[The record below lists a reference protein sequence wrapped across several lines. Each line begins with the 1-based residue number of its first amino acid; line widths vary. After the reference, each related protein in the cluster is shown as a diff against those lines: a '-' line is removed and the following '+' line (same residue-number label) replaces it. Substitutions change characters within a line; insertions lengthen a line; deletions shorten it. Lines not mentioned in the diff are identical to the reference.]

1 MKTKMIVLVGMLF
14 TQIVFTSNNVYGE
27 DVMAIMK
34 DRHKVHL
41 ITHKEANLQR
51 STLLVACG
59 YIEESQLFL
68 NFNSSLENR
77 KIQVVYS
84 ETGQTVFDDTITGT
98 SFSIF
103 LERDSDSFDIYIGR

>member
-34 DRHKVHL
+34 DRHNVHL
-41 ITHKEANLQR
+41 ISHKEANLQR

-77 KIQVVYS
+77 KIQVVDS

>member
-41 ITHKEANLQR
+41 ITQGGKSAEKY
-51 STLLVACG
+51 STCCLWL
-59 YIEESQLFL
+59 Y
-68 NFNSSLENR
+68 
-77 KIQVVYS
+77 
-84 ETGQTVFDDTITGT
+84 
-98 SFSIF
+98 
-103 LERDSDSFDIYIGR
+103 

>member
-51 STLLVACG
+51 STLLVA
-59 YIEESQLFL
+59 E
-68 NFNSSLENR
+68 
-77 KIQVVYS
+77 
-84 ETGQTVFDDTITGT
+84 
-98 SFSIF
+98 
-103 LERDSDSFDIYIGR
+103 

>member
-68 NFNSSLENR
+68 NFNSSLENLSFWKGILIVLTFILEG
-77 KIQVVYS
+77 KID
-84 ETGQTVFDDTITGT
+84 FN
-98 SFSIF
+98 
-103 LERDSDSFDIYIGR
+103 

>member
-59 YIEESQLFL
+59 YIEESHFFL
-68 NFNSSLENR
+68 
-77 KIQVVYS
+77 
-84 ETGQTVFDDTITGT
+84 
-98 SFSIF
+98 
-103 LERDSDSFDIYIGR
+103 

>member
-1 MKTKMIVLVGMLF
+1 MSKLSESLSKKIEKEVPVIVSSKTVCPVSESTTCIFLF
-14 TQIVFTSNNVYGE
+14 S
-27 DVMAIMK
+27 
-34 DRHKVHL
+34 
-41 ITHKEANLQR
+41 KEANLQR

-77 KIQVVYS
+77 KIQVVDS

-98 SFSIF
+98 SFYF
-103 LERDSDSFDIYIGR
+103 LRRN

>member
-41 ITHKEANLQR
+41 ITHKEANL
-51 STLLVACG
+51 LVACG

-77 KIQVVYS
+77 KIQVVDS

>member
-41 ITHKEANLQR
+41 ITHKAVSYTHL
-51 STLLVACG
+51 TLP
-59 YIEESQLFL
+59 
-68 NFNSSLENR
+68 
-77 KIQVVYS
+77 
-84 ETGQTVFDDTITGT
+84 TIC
-98 SFSIF
+98 SV
-103 LERDSDSFDIYIGR
+103 

>member
-41 ITHKEANLQR
+41 ITHKGGKSAEKY
-51 STLLVACG
+51 STCCLWL
-59 YIEESQLFL
+59 Y
-68 NFNSSLENR
+68 
-77 KIQVVYS
+77 
-84 ETGQTVFDDTITGT
+84 
-98 SFSIF
+98 
-103 LERDSDSFDIYIGR
+103 

>member
-77 KIQVVYS
+77 KIQVLLS
-84 ETGQTVFDDTITGT
+84 L
-98 SFSIF
+98 SFWKGILIVLTF
-103 LERDSDSFDIYIGR
+103 ILEGKIDFN

>member
-51 STLLVACG
+51 SISYLLLVVILKRAN
-59 YIEESQLFL
+59 YF
-68 NFNSSLENR
+68 
-77 KIQVVYS
+77 
-84 ETGQTVFDDTITGT
+84 
-98 SFSIF
+98 
-103 LERDSDSFDIYIGR
+103 

>member
-51 STLLVACG
+51 STLLVACVILKRAN
-59 YIEESQLFL
+59 YF
-68 NFNSSLENR
+68 
-77 KIQVVYS
+77 
-84 ETGQTVFDDTITGT
+84 
-98 SFSIF
+98 
-103 LERDSDSFDIYIGR
+103 

>member
-68 NFNSSLENR
+68 NFNSSLEIER
-77 KIQVVYS
+77 YRLLIPKQ
-84 ETGQTVFDDTITGT
+84 GRL
-98 SFSIF
+98 F
-103 LERDSDSFDIYIGR
+103 LMIL

>member
-41 ITHKEANLQR
+41 ITHKEAICREVLYL
-51 STLLVACG
+51 LLVVILKRAN
-59 YIEESQLFL
+59 YF
-68 NFNSSLENR
+68 
-77 KIQVVYS
+77 
-84 ETGQTVFDDTITGT
+84 
-98 SFSIF
+98 
-103 LERDSDSFDIYIGR
+103 